1 MINFKITSLV
11 DGNLSLDMAQ
21 GKSVLLKPGEIVKA
35 EVVNVQAS
43 GDAVLRIK
51 GELITAR
58 TEVPLQPGDTAFFKV
73 SDSPSSSPN
82 QLRLQFM
89 GYEDTSQGA
98 LLPENFM
105 STTEGQALATLIQQL
120 SDSLSMHDGTASGG
134 KSVDQQNSAQ
144 PEAQQGEMPAGSSRA
159 DTFPLDKVE
168 NLLKALP
175 ADINSLPQDVKTQ
188 LQDLLL
194 SSLKTTGQGIQS
206 RLDTVLNQ
214 LSDMLNNSQVAGNLK
229 AEAGSVTA
237 NIGSQVAGNLK
248 TDAGSFTANIGNL
261 LADIGSF
268 KDGSGN
274 LKADIMINM
283 DRLLS
288 SSFKNA
294 VLNTGVALEAK
305 LKSEVFTMQ
314 ANAIGPQEETA
325 PSTTLPPSQQ
335 NTMGEELIITQADPS
350 ASKSEGQPG
359 STNDGKAGEIQP
371 KEITHTIPSLQ
382 NDLKA
387 VLLELKQRLSM
398 VPDGSRPAQGPG
410 ASVSAKDTVHDAV
423 ALKNLQGTIEGLL
436 KDIETFQ
443 ALSKTTDSFYTFL
456 PVNWKELKD
465 GEVSF
470 KRGRAGTAGGSS
482 CSCRI
487 NLDLAESGNLSILV
501 LMNNKDFFISFKA
514 DKPETHSVIDKN
526 LDELKSSFIQKGM
539 NLKAAHMLDQA
550 DTSMEKLDKLGS
562 SERIISIKA

>member
-1 MINFKITSLV
+1 MINFKITSLL

-35 EVVNVQAS
+35 EVMNVQES
-43 GDAVLRIK
+43 GDVVLKIK

-73 SDSPSSSPN
+73 SDSPSSAAN
-82 QLRLQFM
+82 QLRLQFV
-89 GYEDTSQGA
+89 GFEESSQGA

-105 STTEGQALATLIQQL
+105 STTAGQRLATLIQEL
-120 SDSLSMHDGTASGG
+120 SDSLSMNDAASSGG
-134 KSVDQQNSAQ
+134 KSVYQQNSAPPQ
-144 PEAQQGEMPAGSSRA
+144 AQQGGMPAGSSSA

-168 NLLKALP
+168 SLLKALP
-175 ADINSLPQDVKTQ
+175 ADINTLPQDIKTQ

-194 SSLKTTGQGIQS
+194 SSIKTTGQSIQS

-214 LSDMLNNSQVAGNLK
+214 VSDILNDSPVTGNLK
-229 AEAGSVTA
+229 
-237 NIGSQVAGNLK
+237 I
-248 TDAGSFTANIGNL
+248 DAGSSS
-261 LADIGSF
+261 ADIGNF
-268 KDGSGN
+268 RVDSGN

-288 SSFKNA
+288 SPFKNA
-294 VLNTGVALEAK
+294 LLNTGVALEAK
-305 LKSEVFTMQ
+305 LKSEVFTIQ
-314 ANAIGPQEETA
+314 ADAIGLQEETA
-325 PSTTLPPSQQ
+325 GPGSTTLTASQQ
-335 NTMGEELIITQADPS
+335 NAIGEELMITQADS
-350 ASKSEGQPG
+350 STNKSEGQPG
-359 STNDGKAGEIQP
+359 STR
-371 KEITHTIPSLQ
+371 TLPSLQ

-387 VLLELKQRLSM
+387 VLLELKERLLM
-398 VPDGSRPAQGPG
+398 APNGSRPAQDPG
-410 ASVSAKDTVHDAV
+410 APASAKDTVHDAV
-423 ALKNLQGTIEGLL
+423 VLKNLQGTIGGLL

-470 KRGRAGTAGGSS
+470 KRGRAGTSGGAS

-487 NLDLAESGNLSILV
+487 NLDLAGSGNLSILV

-514 DKPETHSVIDKN
+514 DNPETHSVIDTN
-526 LDELKSSFIQKGM
+526 LDELKSSFKQKGM
-539 NLKAAHMLDQA
+539 SLKAAHMLDQA
-550 DTSMEKLDKLGS
+550 DTSLEKLDKLGS
-562 SERIISIKA
+562 SDRIISVKA